1 MNGDVAMDEF
11 VKPLLSL
18 QVDPPAKGAKRFKVD
33 GPGPSC
39 PEYIGQLI
47 HDKKV
52 YTDVHKRCT
61 CCATN
66 TIYYRLILLLLS
78 MITQLKLR
86 FSIYMP

>member
-52 YTDVHKRCT
+52 YTGVHKRCT
-61 CCATN
+61 CCALN
-66 TIYYRLILLLLS
+66 TIYYRLILLLLP
-78 MITQLKLR
+78 MITQFKLR
-86 FSIYMP
+86 F

>member
-61 CCATN
+61 TN